1 MVSGLEI
8 KIEMDVVSNQHG
20 DENRGLEND
29 DTGPRKKGR
38 EIEGQ
43 RSDLGG
49 NLILKDGMRIKKKR
63 ARS

>member
-8 KIEMDVVSNQHG
+8 KIEMDVVSSQHG
-20 DENRGLEND
+20 DESRGLEND

-38 EIEGQ
+38 ETGQ

-49 NLILKDGMRIKKKR
+49 NLILKDGM
-63 ARS
+63 